1 MALEKSI
8 IKAEVAEK
16 TTFDFKPREIGTDVS
31 VVARDFVEVDSFRS
45 TDFKISELIAKQA
58 GISQLESD
66 AQKDKINAQV
76 LEKLKEVQE
85 GAYKEGHDLGLIEG
99 TEKALQEA
107 KNDLHERLKAMDTL
121 LQNIETLKSRL
132 LIDNEAQLVRLV
144 FLVAKKMALRDL
156 EQNREAVL
164 EILKHVVG
172 EMQTDERIT
181 VKLSAEDLYFLEGLQ
196 DKVKE
201 RIQNFERIQFSADE
215 KVKSGGCLIET
226 EYGSVDASVDER
238 VERTWA
244 TLQSRIPQNREAPKS
259 EGDGGDSGGKTG

>member
-8 IKAEVAEK
+8 IKAAVAEK
-16 TTFDFKPREIGTDVS
+16 TTFDFKPREIGTETS
-31 VVARDFVEVDSFRS
+31 MVARDFVEVDAFRS
-45 TDFKISELIAKQA
+45 TDFKISELIAQQA

-66 AQKDKINAQV
+66 AQQDKINAQV

-85 GAYKEGHDLGLIEG
+85 QAYKEGHDLGLIEG

-107 KNDLHERLKAMDTL
+107 KSDLHERLKAMDSL
-121 LQNIETLKSRL
+121 LQNIESLKSRL
-132 LIDNEAQLVRLV
+132 LVDNEAELVRLV
-144 FLVAKKMALRDL
+144 YLVAKKMALRDL
-156 EQNREAVL
+156 EQNREAVV

-181 VKLSAEDLYFLEGLQ
+181 VKLSPEDLYFLEGLQ

-244 TLQSRIPQNREAPKS
+244 TLQSRVPQNHDAPKS
-259 EGDGGDSGGKTG
+259 KTE